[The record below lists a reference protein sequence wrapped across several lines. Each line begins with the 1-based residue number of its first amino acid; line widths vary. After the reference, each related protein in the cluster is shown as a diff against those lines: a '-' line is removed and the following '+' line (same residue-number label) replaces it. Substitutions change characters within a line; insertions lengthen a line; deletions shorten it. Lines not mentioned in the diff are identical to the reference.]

1 MAANSFKQMSRDGT
15 IKRTDTGMFI
25 SLEHIHVREGFNKR
39 EDDERTRKADDDLF
53 NYLMNGGTV
62 PPLEVIARDEGG
74 VWVVEGHR
82 RRRCYAR
89 CAEAGKPVDRIHIMP
104 FNGNDVQRLAR
115 IMTSNNQLPL
125 SDIEQAAVIQELH
138 NAFNQTTS
146 EIAKLVNK
154 SVATVEKL
162 LTLSTA
168 NYEVQQEVKSG
179 AVSVDVAVDRVREF
193 GEQAGEVLQHDK
205 AVAAAQGKTKVTRS
219 SIAPELNIKS
229 ARRFVELMA
238 MATISDEG
246 VFTLQGTALAEALAI
261 IDEHKTI
268 AEARETYRLSQPI
281 PTTEIIGKVLYV
293 KLDGKEI
300 GSAIIY
306 RGKNVTLDLG
316 DKKIIA
322 SQSNASP
329 TSLNNTNFSR
339 YTPMQTINNRMTETQ
354 IADLFSLAVQLQ
366 VKAEESDDR
375 DTAILAYSI
384 QNACSN
390 LTESRREFWAADA
403 TINNLELKITDMAVQ
418 LANAESKCK
427 ELAAENAGLKELIEQ
442 HANSVAVCPNC
453 SHEEPSETDDIVAL
467 YRSMETPTTDAFLAE
482 VRAQGV
488 EMAACTLDDV
498 NQFNYANM
506 LDELAQKLR

>member
-39 EDDERTRKADDDLF
+39 EDDERTRQADDDLF

-115 IMTSNNQLPL
+115 IMTSNNQLLL

-168 NYEVQQEVKSG
+168 NYDVQQEVKSG

-219 SIAPELNIKS
+219 SIAPKLNIKS

-322 SQSNASP
+322 SQSKAVAHFVKQHKLQQVHTNA
-329 TSLNNTNFSR
+329 ND
-339 YTPMQTINNRMTETQ
+339 Q
-354 IADLFSLAVQLQ
+354 
-366 VKAEESDDR
+366 
-375 DTAILAYSI
+375 
-384 QNACSN
+384 
-390 LTESRREFWAADA
+390 
-403 TINNLELKITDMAVQ
+403 
-418 LANAESKCK
+418 
-427 ELAAENAGLKELIEQ
+427 
-442 HANSVAVCPNC
+442 
-453 SHEEPSETDDIVAL
+453 
-467 YRSMETPTTDAFLAE
+467 
-482 VRAQGV
+482 
-488 EMAACTLDDV
+488 
-498 NQFNYANM
+498 
-506 LDELAQKLR
+506 